1 MAVRPTSAE
10 VSTLQGFALTASGL
24 ARPSLPVRLGRAWHG
39 RASSAA
45 GFTLLET
52 LMVVSL
58 ALVVSAIAI
67 PISRNM
73 IAKTKA
79 TGATMEVASWLEL
92 ARNRATAERRNFEV
106 TFDTTQRTIK
116 VQRVEYDGSK
126 TAPPVVRQLP
136 ENVAFLRFSGAPDT
150 PDAFGNGSDID
161 FDGPSPWMFTS
172 EGSFCDANG
181 DPSNGTIFLG
191 KPGQRDTGAAITVFG
206 ATGLL
211 RSWKLAGNTW
221 NR

>member
-24 ARPSLPVRLGRAWHG
+24 ARPSLPARLGRAWHG

-106 TFDTTQRTIK
+106 TFD
-116 VQRVEYDGSK
+116 
-126 TAPPVVRQLP
+126 A
-136 ENVAFLRFSGAPDT
+136 
-150 PDAFGNGSDID
+150 
-161 FDGPSPWMFTS
+161 
-172 EGSFCDANG
+172 
-181 DPSNGTIFLG
+181 
-191 KPGQRDTGAAITVFG
+191 
-206 ATGLL
+206 
-211 RSWKLAGNTW
+211 
-221 NR
+221 